1 MKITRYSM
9 LYSTVECRSDRRM
22 FRSLVGRAAAL
33 TALTGMLA
41 ACGSVDPQAID
52 YQSTTTTKAPS
63 LALPPDLSG
72 SQDQRA
78 FAPATGVTSLSA
90 QREIA
95 STTTHAEQ
103 VLPSVPGMRI
113 QRDGSVRWL
122 VVSNQSFDQLWP
134 EVRKFW
140 EEQGFLLV
148 VDQKTGGVMETDW
161 NETHASIDQDIVRNL
176 LSKAM
181 DNSYVTGVRNKYRTR
196 FEAGPDG
203 SQYIFISQKGTHEV
217 LVGANKDGSKWEDT
231 PNDPGLEAEYLTRLM
246 DKLALVQS
254 RAEAGIAP
262 DVSNSAA
269 NATIAANAAATS
281 KAAQASAAADAA
293 KRQAALDAAR
303 GPQRAVPVADGEIT
317 LNNGYD
323 QAWALTGLGLE
334 HANFTVDQSDKDH
347 GLYSIRYVD
356 PTDLTVATQ
365 GFWSQIF
372 HGKKEKI
379 AKPYQIN
386 VKALTENSS
395 RVAVVDSA
403 GVVLTTPQSLR
414 ILKLLA
420 TQLN

>member
-1 MKITRYSM
+1 MKITRHSM

-203 SQYIFISQKGTHEV
+203 SQIF
-217 LVGANKDGSKWEDT
+217 
-231 PNDPGLEAEYLTRLM
+231 
-246 DKLALVQS
+246 
-254 RAEAGIAP
+254 
-262 DVSNSAA
+262 
-269 NATIAANAAATS
+269 
-281 KAAQASAAADAA
+281 
-293 KRQAALDAAR
+293 
-303 GPQRAVPVADGEIT
+303 
-317 LNNGYD
+317 
-323 QAWALTGLGLE
+323 
-334 HANFTVDQSDKDH
+334 
-347 GLYSIRYVD
+347 
-356 PTDLTVATQ
+356 
-365 GFWSQIF
+365 
-372 HGKKEKI
+372 
-379 AKPYQIN
+379 
-386 VKALTENSS
+386 
-395 RVAVVDSA
+395 
-403 GVVLTTPQSLR
+403 
-414 ILKLLA
+414 LLA
-420 TQLN
+420 RRARTRCW